1 MGVERGVMTSGA
13 LPRPGSAV
21 EFDTLLVA
29 ARGDLATFTAW
40 LEKHLETLSPE
51 QRTSFLR
58 ELVRR
63 WTAEWR
69 DGGSGFAA
77 AFRELTKATPAMAGK
92 FVGLLPSVPL
102 RQLLVQ
108 ELVRSWGAQDPE
120 TAERWIATLREA
132 DDRSHALAALAE
144 ARLHSDSAAAMQWAS
159 AHLQKT
165 DNPGIVQE
173 LIVGF
178 AAADP
183 QLAANWTASMEAG
196 AVKDKATVTLA
207 TTWADRDATKAS
219 QWAASL
225 AQSSARDD
233 AVTVVGQVWTG
244 TAPEEAIRWFDTQ
257 TFTSPNARALAFR
270 DFSSALT
277 DVEPEA
283 AERWIGTITDATA
296 ADAARSGAAESLY
309 TENPEQALKTALK
322 IQDLISRTVAIG
334 EIMNTWRE
342 DDPEAASEAEA
353 RLLPKAKK

>member
-1 MGVERGVMTSGA
+1 MEAKGSGAASVA

-21 EFDTLLVA
+21 EFDVLLTA
-29 ARGDLATFTAW
+29 ARGDLATFTDW
-40 LEKHLETLSPE
+40 LEKHLAALSPE

-63 WTAEWR
+63 WTTEWR
-69 DGGSGFAA
+69 DTNSGFAA
-77 AFRELTKATPAMAGK
+77 AFRALTKTAPATAGK

-102 RQLLVQ
+102 RHLLVQ

-144 ARLHSDSAAAMQWAS
+144 ARLHRDPAAAMQWAS
-159 AHLQKT
+159 AQLQKT

-173 LIVGF
+173 FIVGF

-183 QLAANWTASMEAG
+183 QLAANWTASLEAG

-219 QWAASL
+219 QWATSL
-225 AQSSARDD
+225 TPSSARDD

-244 TAPEEAIRWFDTQ
+244 TAPDEAIRWFDTQ
-257 TFTSPNARALAFR
+257 TFTSPNARVLAFR

-277 DVEPEA
+277 DVEAEV
-283 AERWIGTITDATA
+283 AERWIATISDPAA
-296 ADAARSGAAESLY
+296 ADAALSGAAESLY
-309 TENPEQALKTALK
+309 VESPEQALKTALK
-322 IQDLISRTVAIG
+322 IQDAVSRTVAIG
-334 EIMNTWRE
+334 DIMNTWRE
-342 DDPEAASEAEA
+342 DDPEAAAEAEA